1 MTTPDSNEKRKRD
14 CYCRQYTHWKSD
26 NPFKVVDWSSSY
38 TCDDPQIRLNIQ
50 NDNTENNNRRNAISF
65 NDYLVEINKH
75 CKKCIGTESGD
86 YTSKDC
92 VADTSQFTVGTDD
105 QKHAKAIQLETSYKS
120 HNNLARTK
128 VSEYGSSIDPTSLL
142 INIDN
147 NLKKN
152 ISLNKTKLINTARS
166 INTKKRMLLYDEE
179 TDRLYRMIV
188 FILKFLLLV
197 ISIVTIKLI
206 YDS

>member
-1 MTTPDSNEKRKRD
+1 MAKADSNELKRKRD
-14 CYCRQYTHWKSD
+14 CYCRQYADWKAD
-26 NPFKVVDWSSSY
+26 NPFKVVDWSKSY
-38 TCDDPQIRLNIQ
+38 TCDDEPTRLIIQ
-50 NDNTENNNRRNAISF
+50 NNNSKNKNRRNAISF
-65 NDYLVEINKH
+65 DDYLVEISKH
-75 CKKCIGTESGD
+75 CKKCTGTESD

-92 VADTSQFTVGTDD
+92 VADISQFTAGTDD
-105 QKHAKAIQLETSYKS
+105 QKHAKAIDLETKYKL
-120 HNNLARTK
+120 HNDLARTK
-128 VSEYGSSIDPTSLL
+128 VGTYASTIDPNSLL

-152 ISLNKTKLINTARS
+152 INLNNTKLINTARS

-179 TDRLYRMIV
+179 TDRLYRMLV